1 MWTAHTLKLNT
12 LSPDEAVATFERFCP
27 PFALNR
33 RRGSRDRDRAGKGPL
48 PDFKRAIG
56 QIAASGSEPEASLEA
71 LRALLGTM
79 EDEAVAYEAPG
90 GRQLPS
96 PPCSTS
102 CPPGVCRTASS

>member
-79 EDEAVAYEAPG
+79 EDEAVA
-90 GRQLPS
+90 
-96 PPCSTS
+96 
-102 CPPGVCRTASS
+102 